1 MQDRPT
7 RDGYGII
14 CRRELDRI
22 LDGERTRSENI
33 ARLQDKARECH
44 ETAGSEPGASHY
56 LRQAQRLTKSKV
68 AFATVLTVW
77 AFVSV
82 ECSGRPG
89 ECYPLSCRAIVERSR
104 SKGGAVPM
112 LPMRQ
117 VQRAALELERL
128 GMLERWTFEGVEM
141 WGMRFPELGQKIR
154 PKRHRRRTPPKKQD
168 GASAARDGASAARTS
183 LSKTETSTT
192 QSARGESDTTTTTA
206 PLDPSSL
213 ESWLAAGRRDGVNL
227 EEVEAMWRDLN
238 GPAEE

>member
-22 LDGERTRSENI
+22 LDGERTRSDHI
-33 ARLQDKARECH
+33 AQLKNKARDCH

-56 LRQAQRLTKSKV
+56 LREARRLTKSKV
-68 AFATVLTVW
+68 AFSTVLTVW
-77 AFVSV
+77 AFVTV

-89 ECYPLSCRAIVERSR
+89 ESYPLSCRSIVEKSR
-104 SKGGAVPM
+104 SKGGAAPM

-141 WGMRFPELGQKIR
+141 WGIRFPDIET
-154 PKRHRRRTPPKKQD
+154 KRRRRRTPPKKQS
-168 GASAARDGASAARTS
+168 GASAAEGGASAARTS
-183 LSKTETSTT
+183 LDMTDVYTT
-192 QSARGESDTTTTTA
+192 QSAPTESGETTTTA
-206 PLDPSSL
+206 THAPDSL
-213 ESWLAAGRRDGVNL
+213 ESWLAAGRRDGVDL
-227 EEVEAMWRDLN
+227 AEVEEMWRSIHGTEQD
-238 GPAEE
+238 PV